1 MTNGSLLYK
10 RSVSVTNKI
19 TLNIPTVGEVIDRE
33 DDYYSLVLLFT
44 SMPIDLMVQLD
55 DVGIDFT
62 KIDDYELFIILF
74 SGMKGVDASLLFG
87 DMDMSKFELATSEN
101 TGDIVLINTEDDIV
115 IDRGVYCEI
124 ANLLRKIN
132 HLEKNN
138 KKPANEDAKKFMIAR
153 ARKKLKR
160 KKKQRESMLD
170 DLIISMVNTEQY
182 KYNYEQTRDISIYQ
196 FNESVNQIIQ
206 KIDYDNRMIGI
217 YTGNI
222 DAKEMSQDQLNWLT
236 HK

>member
-1 MTNGSLLYK
+1 MYK
-10 RSVSVTNKI
+10 KSVSVTNKI
-19 TLNIPTVGEVIDRE
+19 SLNIPTVGEVIDHE

-44 SMPIDLMVQLD
+44 SMPIDMMVQLD

-62 KIDDYELFIILF
+62 TIDDYELFLILF
-74 SGMKGVDASLLFG
+74 QGMGGVDASLLFG

-115 IDRGVYCEI
+115 IDRGVYGEI
-124 ANLLRKIN
+124 AELLRKIN
-132 HLEKNN
+132 HLEKNI
-138 KKPANEDAKKFMIAR
+138 KKPANEDAKKFMISR

-160 KKKQRESMLD
+160 NKKAGSMLD

-206 KIDYDNRMIGI
+206 KIDYDNQMIGI